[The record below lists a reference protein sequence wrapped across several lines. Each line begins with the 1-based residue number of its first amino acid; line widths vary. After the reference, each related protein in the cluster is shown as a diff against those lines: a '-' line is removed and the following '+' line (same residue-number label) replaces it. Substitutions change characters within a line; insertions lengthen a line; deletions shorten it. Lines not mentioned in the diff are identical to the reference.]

1 MHTAASP
8 TLTSYRCRIRQHNRP
23 CADDATL
30 DPAVTVKAINATE
43 AMRLAGLTTG
53 CAVIDAE
60 RQDAM
65 IGGAA

>member
-1 MHTAASP
+1 MDTPVNSQLP
-8 TLTSYRCRIRQHNRP
+8 SYRCRIRQHSRP
-23 CADDATL
+23 CADDAAL